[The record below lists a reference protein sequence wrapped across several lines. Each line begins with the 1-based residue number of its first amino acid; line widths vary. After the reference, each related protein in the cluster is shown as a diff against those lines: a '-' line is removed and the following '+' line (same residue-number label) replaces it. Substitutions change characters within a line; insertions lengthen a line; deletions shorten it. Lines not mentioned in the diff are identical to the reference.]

1 MSLTIVEKAQN
12 LGRLNTKLKFCTGHQ
27 VALGKVHRLIE
38 TQCPY
43 LEIRV
48 KRMVIPAHLTSGD
61 IEKIKSV
68 ND

>member
-1 MSLTIVEKAQN
+1 MPFTIVEKVQN
-12 LGRLNTKLKFCTGHQ
+12 LGRLNTKLKFCTGYQ
-27 VALGKVHRLIE
+27 VVSGKVHRLIE

-48 KRMVIPAHLTSGD
+48 KRIVIPAHLTSGD
-61 IEKIKSV
+61 IEKIRSV

>member
-1 MSLTIVEKAQN
+1 MPLTIVEKAQN
-12 LGRLNTKLKFCTGHQ
+12 LGRLNTKLRFCTGYQ
-27 VALGKVHRLIE
+27 IVLGKVHRLIE
-38 TQCPY
+38 TQYPY

-48 KRMVIPAHLTSGD
+48 KRIVIPAHLTSGD